1 MEYNIP
7 AFAQKEL
14 QPIITKIYS
23 RRECSS
29 RQVEHTKQEK
39 RGPKLRKAKQNVEL
53 EGLVKA

>member
-39 RGPKLRKAKQNVEL
+39 RGPKLGKEKQNMEL
-53 EGLVKA
+53 EDLVQA